1 MRGDGV
7 TDESRDAFALSG
19 ADIVITSSGF
29 TDRGAVRRL
38 NEDSFVASSP
48 VFAVADGMGGHAH
61 GDLASQAAIG
71 ALVDAFPDTGAAK
84 PERVLEAIRQA
95 NRDVLAVSA
104 ETARMSIEQV
114 TTGPTVSGT
123 TLTGVAFVR
132 VGPSERGHWMVF
144 NVGDSR
150 VYGWDGR
157 RLDQLTVD
165 HSVVQELTD
174 AGSITPE
181 LAKTHP
187 ARNVVTRA
195 LGADF
200 EVDADVWLLPA
211 TGRQQFLVCSDGLT
225 RELDDEEIARIIVFH
240 GVGEHDDSLAERLV
254 AAAVAAGGR
263 DNVTVVVVESL
274 MVGDGP
280 DGHGDADT
288 RDRDGIPAYLEE
300 TLPRT

>member
-1 MRGDGV
+1 M
-7 TDESRDAFALSG
+7 TDESRDALALPG
-19 ADIVITSSGF
+19 ADIVITSSAF
-29 TDRGAVRRL
+29 TDRGAVRKV

-61 GDLASQAAIG
+61 GDLASRAAIG
-71 ALVDAFPDTGAAK
+71 ALVDAFPNAEATR

-123 TLTGVAFVR
+123 TITGVAFVR
-132 VGPSERGHWMVF
+132 VGPNERGHWMVF

-150 VYGWDGR
+150 VYSWDGR

-181 LAKTHP
+181 SARTHP

-195 LGADF
+195 LGADL
-200 EVDADVWLLPA
+200 EVVADVWLLPA

-225 RELDDEEIARIIVFH
+225 RELDDEEIARTIVFH
-240 GVGEHDDSLAERLV
+240 GTGGHDDSLAETLV
-254 AAAVAAGGR
+254 SAAVTAGGH

-274 MVGDGP
+274 LAGHDGDGP
-280 DGHGDADT
+280 EQTDT
-288 RDRDGIPAYLEE
+288 RDRDGLPAYLEE
-300 TLPRT
+300 TLPRI